1 MSEQGRTAGHAR
13 LADDWDVVI
22 RPHRTFWHLDLK
34 ELWHYRDLVGLLTR
48 RDIVTV
54 YQQTVL
60 GPLWVLLQPLL
71 TTFVFAVVFGR
82 AAGLAPVGLPPML
95 FYMSGIVPWTFFA
108 TVVTKTSRTFI
119 SGGQI
124 MSKVYFPRLAMPLSS
139 TLSTLFTFAVQ
150 FVAFLVLL
158 AVYAV
163 TDPDLHWRPL
173 PALALVP
180 ALVALMLLL
189 GLGLGILITAITTK
203 YRDLSFLVAF
213 GVQLLMYASPVLFPM
228 ARLQQMP
235 LLLTLFRLNPM
246 TAPIEAMRAA
256 FFGGPIPWDGLLY
269 TTVFALVVGL
279 VGIGVFNKVERSVA
293 DIV

>member
-1 MSEQGRTAGHAR
+1 MSSRGRTVGNAR
-13 LADDWDVVI
+13 PGDDWDIVI
-22 RPHRTFWHLDLK
+22 EPDRTFWHLDLK

-48 RDIVTV
+48 RDIITV
-54 YQQTVL
+54 YQQTIL

-71 TTFVFAVVFGR
+71 TTFVFALVFGR
-82 AAGLAPVGLPPML
+82 AAGLAPTGLPPML
-95 FYMSGIVPWTFFA
+95 FYMSGIVPWSFFSM
-108 TVVTKTSRTFI
+108 VITKTSRTFI
-119 SGGQI
+119 SGAQI
-124 MSKVYFPRLAMPLSS
+124 MSKVYFPRLAMPISS
-139 TLSTLFTFAVQ
+139 TLSTLFTFTVQ
-150 FVAFLVLL
+150 FVAFLVML
-158 AVYAV
+158 AVYAMV
-163 TDPDLHWRPL
+163 DPDFHWQAL

-180 ALVALMLLL
+180 VLVLLMLLL

-235 LLLTLFRLNPM
+235 LLLWLFRLNPM

-256 FFGGPIPWDGLLY
+256 FFGGPLPWGGLLY

>member
-1 MSEQGRTAGHAR
+1 M
-13 LADDWDVVI
+13 
-22 RPHRTFWHLDLK
+22 FWHLDLK

-71 TTFVFAVVFGR
+71 TTFVFTLVFGR
-82 AAGLAPVGLPPML
+82 AAGLAPPGLPPML
-95 FYMSGIVPWTFFA
+95 FYMSGIVPWYFFS
-108 TVVTKTSRTFI
+108 TVITKTSRTFI
-119 SGGQI
+119 TGAQI

-150 FVAFLVLL
+150 FVAFLVML
-158 AVYAV
+158 AIYAV
-163 TDPDLHWRPL
+163 MDPGFHWQAL

-180 ALVALMLLL
+180 MLVLLMLLL

-235 LLLTLFRLNPM
+235 LLLALFRLNPM
-246 TAPIEAMRAA
+246 TAPIEATRAA
-256 FFGGPIPWDGLLY
+256 FFGGPLPWGGLLY